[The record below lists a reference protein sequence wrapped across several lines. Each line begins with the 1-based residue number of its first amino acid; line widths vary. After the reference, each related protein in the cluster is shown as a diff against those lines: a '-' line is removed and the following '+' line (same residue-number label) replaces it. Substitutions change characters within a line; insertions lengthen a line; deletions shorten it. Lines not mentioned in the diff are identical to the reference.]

1 MTFEYAVEVLSEGTI
16 GNSSSRA
23 FADMRVTGK
32 LLIRPLEEA
41 YALTVAELITYS
53 SIDITTHTIY

>member
-16 GNSSSRA
+16 GISSSRT

-32 LLIRPLEEA
+32 LLIGPLEEA
-41 YALTVAELITYS
+41 YALTVA
-53 SIDITTHTIY
+53 